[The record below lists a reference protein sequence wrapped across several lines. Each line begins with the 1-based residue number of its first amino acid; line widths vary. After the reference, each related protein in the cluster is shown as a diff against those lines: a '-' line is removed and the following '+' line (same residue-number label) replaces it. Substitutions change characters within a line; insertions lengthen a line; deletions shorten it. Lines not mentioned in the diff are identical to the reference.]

1 MANNTAICLCFIMVY
16 LFLRS
21 IMLSASCRK
30 DADSNDTVS
39 YIVFLFVIA
48 CALTSLH
55 LYILEL
61 NALYGLLGA
70 RLQELQMIVSG
81 INLCA
86 RSGANHLELPW
97 L

>member
-1 MANNTAICLCFIMVY
+1 MVY
-16 LFLRS
+16 LFLGS

-39 YIVFLFVIA
+39 YIVFLFVTVF
-48 CALTSLH
+48 ALTSLH

-61 NALYGLLGA
+61 NALYGLLSA